1 MPLLLPIIVVTACI
15 SIYAMKRPEVLRK
28 MMLSPYKVV
37 HDNAYYRIL
46 SHGFI
51 HADGMHLAINL
62 FVLWEFGSVVEMEFG
77 EEFPFLY
84 FGAIIAASIPA
95 IVKHK
100 NNINYNSLGAS
111 GAVSAVLMAFIVAHP
126 SHTLLLFFV
135 IPIPAILAGLLF
147 FIFERSMQKRGGT
160 GIAHDAHIYG
170 AGFGLIYALI
180 KDPNGLSNM
189 FSALTG
195 LF

>member
-1 MPLLLPIIVVTACI
+1 MLLPIIVVTACI

-28 MMLSPYKVV
+28 MMLSPYQVV
-37 HDNAYYRIL
+37 RNNAYYRIL
-46 SHGFI
+46 THGFV

>member
-28 MMLSPYKVV
+28 MMLSPYQVM
-37 HDNAYYRIL
+37 HNNAYYRIL
-46 SHGFI
+46 THGFV

-111 GAVSAVLMAFIVAHP
+111 GAVGAVLMAFIVAHP

>member
-15 SIYAMKRPEVLRK
+15 SIYAMKRPEVLSK

-37 HDNAYYRIL
+37 HNNEYYRIL

-51 HADGMHLAINL
+51 HSDGMHLAINL
-62 FVLWEFGSVVEMEFG
+62 FVLWEFGSVVELEYG
-77 EEFPFLY
+77 EGFPFLF

-95 IVKHK
+95 IAKHK

-111 GAVSAVLMAFIVAHP
+111 GAVSAILMAFIVAHP

-180 KDPNGLSNM
+180 KNPNGLSNM
-189 FSALTG
+189 FYALTG

>member
-1 MPLLLPIIVVTACI
+1 MTLLLPIIVITACV
-15 SIYAMKRPEVLRK
+15 SIYAMKRPGILNLL
-28 MMLSPYKVV
+28 MLSPYKVV
-37 HDNAYYRIL
+37 HDKEYYRIL
-46 SHGFI
+46 THGFI
-51 HADGMHLAINL
+51 HSGGMHLAINL
-62 FVLWEFGSVVEMEFG
+62 FVLWEFGRVVEVEFEG
-77 EEFPFLY
+77 SFPILY
-84 FGAIIAASIPA
+84 FGAIIVASIPA
-95 IVKHK
+95 ITKHK
-100 NNINYNSLGAS
+100 DNRNYNSLGAS
-111 GAVSAVLMAFIVAHP
+111 GAVSAILMAFIVAHP

-147 FIFERSMQKRGGT
+147 FIFERRMQKRGGT
-160 GIAHDAHIYG
+160 GIAHDAHLYG

>member
-28 MMLSPYKVV
+28 MMLSPYQVV
-37 HDNAYYRIL
+37 HNNAFYRIL
-46 SHGFI
+46 THGFI
-51 HADGMHLAINL
+51 HSDGMHLAINL
-62 FVLWEFGSVVEMEFG
+62 FVLWEFGSVVEMQFG

>member
-1 MPLLLPIIVVTACI
+1 MPMLLPIIVVTACI

-28 MMLSPYKVV
+28 MMLSPYQVM
-37 HDNAYYRIL
+37 HNNAYYRIL
-46 SHGFI
+46 THGFV

-100 NNINYNSLGAS
+100 NNISYNSLGAS

>member
-1 MPLLLPIIVVTACI
+1 MTILFPIIVITATI
-15 SIYAMKRPEVLRK
+15 SIYAMNRPEVLNK
-28 MMLSPYKVV
+28 LMLSPYKVV
-37 HDNAYYRIL
+37 HNKEYYRIL
-46 SHGFI
+46 THGFI
-51 HADGMHLAINL
+51 HSGGMHLAINL
-62 FVLWEFGSVVEMEFG
+62 FVLWEFGGVVEKEFG
-77 EEFPFLY
+77 ASFPFLY
-84 FGAIIAASIPA
+84 FGAIIFAAIPA
-95 IVKHK
+95 ITKHK
-100 NNINYNSLGAS
+100 NNRNYNSLGAS

-170 AGFGLIYALI
+170 ACFGLVYALI
-180 KDPNGLSNM
+180 LNPDGISNM
-189 FSALTG
+189 ISSLID

>member
-28 MMLSPYKVV
+28 MMLSPYQVV
-37 HDNAYYRIL
+37 HNNAFYRIL
-46 SHGFI
+46 THGFI
-51 HADGMHLAINL
+51 HSDGMHLAINL

-77 EEFPFLY
+77 AGFPFLY

-100 NNINYNSLGAS
+100 NNISYNSLGAS

>member
-1 MPLLLPIIVVTACI
+1 MLLPIIVVTACI

-28 MMLSPYKVV
+28 MMLSPYQVV
-37 HDNAYYRIL
+37 RNNAYYRIL
-46 SHGFI
+46 THGFV

-62 FVLWEFGSVVEMEFG
+62 FVLWEFGSVVELEFG
-77 EEFPFLY
+77 EEFLFLY

>member
-1 MPLLLPIIVVTACI
+1 MSLLFLIIVVTACI
-15 SIYAMKRPEVLRK
+15 SIYAMKRPEVLSK

-37 HDNAYYRIL
+37 HNNEYYRIL
-46 SHGFI
+46 THGFI
-51 HADGMHLAINL
+51 HSDGMHLAINL
-62 FVLWEFGSVVEMEFG
+62 FVLWEFGSVVEVEFG
-77 EEFPFLY
+77 DGFPFLY

>member
-28 MMLSPYKVV
+28 MMLSPYQVV
-37 HDNAYYRIL
+37 HNNAYYRIL
-46 SHGFI
+46 THGFV

-100 NNINYNSLGAS
+100 NNISYNSLGAS

>member
-1 MPLLLPIIVVTACI
+1 MPLLFPIIVVTACI

-180 KDPNGLSNM
+180 KDPNGLSTM

>member
-1 MPLLLPIIVVTACI
+1 
-15 SIYAMKRPEVLRK
+15 MKRPEVLRK
-28 MMLSPYKVV
+28 MMLSPYQVM
-37 HDNAYYRIL
+37 HNNAYYRIL
-46 SHGFI
+46 THGFV

-62 FVLWEFGSVVEMEFG
+62 FVLWEFGSVVEMQFG

>member
-77 EEFPFLY
+77 AEFPFLY

>member
-1 MPLLLPIIVVTACI
+1 
-15 SIYAMKRPEVLRK
+15 MKRPEVLRK

-46 SHGFI
+46 THGFI

>member
-15 SIYAMKRPEVLRK
+15 SIYAMKRPEVLSK

-37 HDNAYYRIL
+37 HNNAYYRIL
-46 SHGFI
+46 THGFV

-77 EEFPFLY
+77 AGFPFLY

-100 NNINYNSLGAS
+100 NNISYNSLGAS

-170 AGFGLIYALI
+170 AGFGLIYALR

>member
-1 MPLLLPIIVVTACI
+1 MTLLFPIIVITATI
-15 SIYAMKRPEVLRK
+15 SIYAMNRPEVLYK
-28 MMLSPYKVV
+28 LMLSPYKVI
-37 HDNAYYRIL
+37 HNNEYYRIL
-46 SHGFI
+46 THGFV
-51 HADGMHLAINL
+51 HSGGMHLAINL
-62 FVLWEFGSVVEMEFG
+62 FVLWEFGSVVEKEFG
-77 EEFPFLY
+77 ANFPFLY
-84 FGAIIAASIPA
+84 FGAIIVAAIPA
-95 IVKHK
+95 ITKNK

-170 AGFGLIYALI
+170 AGFGLVYALI
-180 KDPNGLSNM
+180 LNPNGISNM
-189 FSALTG
+189 ISSLID

>member
-1 MPLLLPIIVVTACI
+1 MTLLLPIIVITACV
-15 SIYAMKRPEVLRK
+15 SIYAMKRPGILNLL
-28 MMLSPYKVV
+28 MLSPYKVV
-37 HDNAYYRIL
+37 HDKEYYRIL
-46 SHGFI
+46 THGFI
-51 HADGMHLAINL
+51 HSGGMHLAINL
-62 FVLWEFGSVVEMEFG
+62 FVLWEFGRGVEVEFEG
-77 EEFPFLY
+77 SFPILY
-84 FGAIIAASIPA
+84 FGAIIVASIPA
-95 IVKHK
+95 ITKHK
-100 NNINYNSLGAS
+100 DNRNYNSLGAS
-111 GAVSAVLMAFIVAHP
+111 GAVSAILMAFIVAHP

-147 FIFERSMQKRGGT
+147 FIFERRMQKRGGT
-160 GIAHDAHIYG
+160 GIAHDAHLYG

>member
-15 SIYAMKRPEVLRK
+15 SIYAMNRPEVLRK

-46 SHGFI
+46 THGFI

-77 EEFPFLY
+77 AEFPFLY

-180 KDPNGLSNM
+180 KNPNGLSNM

>member
-1 MPLLLPIIVVTACI
+1 MPLLLPVIIVTACI
-15 SIYAMKRPEVLRK
+15 SIYAMKRPEVLSK
-28 MMLSPYKVV
+28 MMLSPYKVL
-37 HDNAYYRIL
+37 HNKEYYRIL
-46 SHGFI
+46 THGFI
-51 HADGMHLAINL
+51 HSDGMHLAINL
-62 FVLWEFGSVVEMEFG
+62 FVLWEFGSVVEVEFG
-77 EEFPFLY
+77 EGFPFLY
-84 FGAIIAASIPA
+84 FGAIIAASVPA

-147 FIFERSMQKRGGT
+147 FIFERSMQKRGDT

-189 FSALTG
+189 LSALTG

>member
-15 SIYAMKRPEVLRK
+15 SIYAMKRPEVLSK

-37 HDNAYYRIL
+37 HNNAYYRIL
-46 SHGFI
+46 THGFV

-77 EEFPFLY
+77 ALFPFLY

-100 NNINYNSLGAS
+100 NNISYNSLGAS

>member
-15 SIYAMKRPEVLRK
+15 SIYAMKRPEVLSK

-37 HDNAYYRIL
+37 HNNAYYRIL
-46 SHGFI
+46 THGFV

-100 NNINYNSLGAS
+100 NNISYNSLGAS

-135 IPIPAILAGLLF
+135 IPIPAVLAGLLF
-147 FIFERSMQKRGGT
+147 VIFERSMQKRGGT

-180 KDPNGLSNM
+180 KDPNGLANM

>member
-1 MPLLLPIIVVTACI
+1 MPFLLPIIVITAFI
-15 SIYAMKRPEVLRK
+15 SIYAMKRPEVLSK
-28 MMLSPYKVV
+28 MILSPYKVV
-37 HDNAYYRIL
+37 HNKAYYRIL

-51 HADGMHLAINL
+51 HSDGMHLAINL
-62 FVLWEFGSVVEMEFG
+62 FVLWEFGSVVEREFG
-77 EEFPFLY
+77 AGFPFLY

-100 NNINYNSLGAS
+100 NNISYNSLGAS

>member
-1 MPLLLPIIVVTACI
+1 MPMLLPIIVVTACI

-28 MMLSPYKVV
+28 MMLSPYQVM
-37 HDNAYYRIL
+37 HNNAYYRIL
-46 SHGFI
+46 THGFV

-77 EEFPFLY
+77 AGFPFLY

-100 NNINYNSLGAS
+100 NNISYNSLGAS

>member
-1 MPLLLPIIVVTACI
+1 MTLLLPIIVITACV
-15 SIYAMKRPEVLRK
+15 SIYAMKRPGILNLL
-28 MMLSPYKVV
+28 MLSPYKVV
-37 HDNAYYRIL
+37 HDKEYYRIL
-46 SHGFI
+46 THGFI
-51 HADGMHLAINL
+51 HSGGMHLAINL
-62 FVLWEFGSVVEMEFG
+62 FVLWEFGSVVEVEFEG
-77 EEFPFLY
+77 SFPILY
-84 FGAIIAASIPA
+84 FGAIIVASIPA
-95 IVKHK
+95 ITKHK
-100 NNINYNSLGAS
+100 DNRNYNSLGAS
-111 GAVSAVLMAFIVAHP
+111 GAVSAILMAFIVAHP

-147 FIFERSMQKRGGT
+147 FIFERRMQKRGGT
-160 GIAHDAHIYG
+160 GIAHDAHLYG

>member
-15 SIYAMKRPEVLRK
+15 SIYAMKRPEVLSK

-37 HDNAYYRIL
+37 HNNAYYRIL
-46 SHGFI
+46 THGFV

-77 EEFPFLY
+77 ALFPFLY

>member
-77 EEFPFLY
+77 AEFPFLY

-180 KDPNGLSNM
+180 KYPNGLSNM

>member
-1 MPLLLPIIVVTACI
+1 MGILLPCIISVLEVSWKCFECVLDVFRECI
-15 SIYAMKRPEVLRK
+15 GRVLDVF
-28 MMLSPYKVV
+28 YK
-37 HDNAYYRIL
+37 
-46 SHGFI
+46 
-51 HADGMHLAINL
+51 L
-62 FVLWEFGSVVEMEFG
+62 FGSVSSVSWTCFGSVVEVEFG
-77 EEFPFLY
+77 EGFPFLY
-84 FGAIIAASIPA
+84 FGAIIAASVPA

-135 IPIPAILAGLLF
+135 IPIPAILAGPLFLLF
-147 FIFERSMQKRGGT
+147 EWSMQKRGGT

-189 FSALTG
+189 LSALTG

>member
-1 MPLLLPIIVVTACI
+1 
-15 SIYAMKRPEVLRK
+15 
-28 MMLSPYKVV
+28 MLSPYKVV
-37 HDNAYYRIL
+37 HDKEYYRIL
-46 SHGFI
+46 THGFI
-51 HADGMHLAINL
+51 HSGGMHLAINL
-62 FVLWEFGSVVEMEFG
+62 FVLWEFGRVVEVEFEG
-77 EEFPFLY
+77 SFPILY
-84 FGAIIAASIPA
+84 FGAIIVASIPA
-95 IVKHK
+95 ITKHK
-100 NNINYNSLGAS
+100 DNRNYNSLGAS
-111 GAVSAVLMAFIVAHP
+111 GAVSAILMAFIVAHP

-147 FIFERSMQKRGGT
+147 FIFERRMQKRGGT
-160 GIAHDAHIYG
+160 GIAHDAHLYG

>member
-28 MMLSPYKVV
+28 MMLSPYQVV
-37 HDNAYYRIL
+37 HNNAFYRIL
-46 SHGFI
+46 THGFI
-51 HADGMHLAINL
+51 HSDGMHLAINL
-62 FVLWEFGSVVEMEFG
+62 FVLWEFGSVVEMQFG

-111 GAVSAVLMAFIVAHP
+111 GAVSAVLIAFIVAHP

>member
-1 MPLLLPIIVVTACI
+1 MPLLFPIIVVTACI

>member
-1 MPLLLPIIVVTACI
+1 
-15 SIYAMKRPEVLRK
+15 MKRPEVLSK

-37 HDNAYYRIL
+37 HNKAYYRIL
-46 SHGFI
+46 THGFI
-51 HADGMHLAINL
+51 HSDGMHLAINL
-62 FVLWEFGSVVEMEFG
+62 FVLWEFGSVVEREFG
-77 EEFPFLY
+77 AGFPFLY
-84 FGAIIAASIPA
+84 FGAIIVASIPA

-100 NNINYNSLGAS
+100 NNISYNSLGAS

>member
-1 MPLLLPIIVVTACI
+1 MPLLLPIIVITACI
-15 SIYAMKRPEVLRK
+15 SIYAMKRPGVLNK
-28 MMLSPYKVV
+28 LMLSPYKVV
-37 HDNAYYRIL
+37 HDKEYYRIL
-46 SHGFI
+46 THGFI
-51 HADGMHLAINL
+51 HSGGMHLAINL
-62 FVLWEFGSVVEMEFG
+62 FVLWEFGRVVEVEFEG
-77 EEFPFLY
+77 SFPILY
-84 FGAIIAASIPA
+84 FGAIIVASIPA
-95 IVKHK
+95 ITKHK
-100 NNINYNSLGAS
+100 DNRNYNSLGAS
-111 GAVSAVLMAFIVAHP
+111 GAVSAILMAFIVAHP

-147 FIFERSMQKRGGT
+147 FIFERRMQKRGGT
-160 GIAHDAHIYG
+160 GIAHDAHLYG